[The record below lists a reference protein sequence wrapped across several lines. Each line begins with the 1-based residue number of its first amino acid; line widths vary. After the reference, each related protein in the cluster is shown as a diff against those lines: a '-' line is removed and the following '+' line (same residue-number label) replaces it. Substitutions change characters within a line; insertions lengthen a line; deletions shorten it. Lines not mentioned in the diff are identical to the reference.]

1 MWSKRGCAARIAA
14 EGRFRRSDLEGL
26 QRRPPARN
34 QHWAESVT
42 RPQRVLNLAAWI
54 AAALTASLGLL
65 QTLTGH
71 GVLYIGLFNIAT
83 AAVFLAIP
91 LLHRFG
97 DMIAALVF
105 VIVSFTSLTFVGSQI
120 GTDPCAV
127 LLPGIGLPGRA
138 GARHGP
144 PGSCRFDRRRRCR
157 LVIALQFLVPQDTGI
172 QPRWGARRRVRLR
185 HDRACLLMFATVWY
199 AMREVERAEDAM
211 EVEYKRSEALL
222 ANILPATVAEQLKDP
237 AHGTIAHRYDDASVM
252 FTDIAG
258 YTERASDMGSHRTG
272 PVPRSALHHLR
283 PPGGPAW
290 LEKIKTTG
298 DGCMVVGGVPTP
310 RPDHVE
316 AIAALAL
323 DISKAVAG
331 LRDPRA
337 TRCRSGWVW
346 PPDLAGRR
354 RRCAPVLLRRLG
366 RRRQRRPRM
375 ESTDPLGMIQVP
387 QNVYERLRHEFILEE
402 RGEVEV
408 KGKGVMRD
416 MVLVDRRAAGLRG
429 RKPWRSMICPAR
441 AESRTSQYVTMVWIH
456 TQGRPAY
463 RRHRRPAAM
472 AVGRAG
478 PASQPRYYA
487 RRFRRH
493 PPARPGARPPA
504 PAEHP
509 TPSPG

>member
-120 GTDPCAV
+120 GTDSGVQFYFLVSASLAV
-127 LLPGIGLPGRA
+127 LVLGMDHLVLA
-138 GARHGP
+138 GSTVAVGA
-144 PGSCRFDRRRRCR
+144 G

-172 QPRWGARRRVRLR
+172 QPRWALDAGFVFATTG
-185 HDRACLLMFATVWY
+185 ACLLMFATVWY

-258 YTERASDMGSHRTG
+258 YTERASDMDPTELVRFLDRLYTTFDRLVDRHG
-272 PVPRSALHHLR
+272 
-283 PPGGPAW
+283 

-298 DGCMVVGGVPTP
+298 DGYMVVSGVPTP

-331 LRDPRA
+331 LRDPRGNPVPIRMGLA
-337 TRCRSGWVW
+337 AGPVVAGVVGARRFFYDVW
-346 PPDLAGRR
+346 GDAVNV
-354 RRCAPVLLRRLG
+354 AS
-366 RRRQRRPRM
+366 RM

-402 RGEVEV
+402 RGEVKV
-408 KGKGVMRD
+408 KGKGVMRTWF
-416 MVLVDRRAAGLRG
+416 LVDRRAAGLAGQETPALDDLSG
-429 RKPWRSMICPAR
+429 RR
-441 AESRTSQYVTMVWIH
+441 AESRTS
-456 TQGRPAY
+456 
-463 RRHRRPAAM
+463 
-472 AVGRAG
+472 
-478 PASQPRYYA
+478 
-487 RRFRRH
+487 
-493 PPARPGARPPA
+493 
-504 PAEHP
+504 
-509 TPSPG
+509 